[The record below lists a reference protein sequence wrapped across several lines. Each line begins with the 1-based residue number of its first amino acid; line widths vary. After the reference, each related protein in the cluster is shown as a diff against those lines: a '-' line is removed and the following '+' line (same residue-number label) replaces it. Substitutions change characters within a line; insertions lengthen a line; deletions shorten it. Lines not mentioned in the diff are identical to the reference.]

1 MRKLLYIISAASLV
15 LAFSLSTIS
24 AQENKKTSIEFN
36 KTVHDFGDIN
46 INSGAHSYSFI
57 FRNISDQPVVIQTV
71 ISSCGCTTP
80 EWTRNPVK
88 PGEKGKINVTF
99 LNDQGPYPFDKSLTV
114 YVTGSSRPIILRIKG
129 VVNQRSKTARQQ
141 FPIKLGSIG
150 IKRNPVEY
158 GQISANSISKGAIE
172 AANLANNPIKITFT
186 NFTRGFYINAVPNMI
201 PAGGK
206 TDLIFSIDTKAYK
219 GWGTETFSA
228 TPVINGKKSDKPLL
242 VKATILEDFGNMSK
256 EDLSNAP
263 LPLFTNSSYNFGK
276 IKAGTIIKTSFD
288 FKNVGKRDLIIH
300 SIGSDDNSV
309 KVNYKERTSS
319 GSSENI
325 AVTIDTKG
333 IFGEKIFI
341 LTLITN
347 SPTRP
352 IVNLTIS
359 GEVTK

>member
-1 MRKLLYIISAASLV
+1 
-15 LAFSLSTIS
+15 
-24 AQENKKTSIEFN
+24 
-36 KTVHDFGDIN
+36 
-46 INSGAHSYSFI
+46 
-57 FRNISDQPVVIQTV
+57 
-71 ISSCGCTTP
+71 
-80 EWTRNPVK
+80 
-88 PGEKGKINVTF
+88 
-99 LNDQGPYPFDKSLTV
+99 
-114 YVTGSSRPIILRIKG
+114 
-129 VVNQRSKTARQQ
+129 
-141 FPIKLGSIG
+141 
-150 IKRNPVEY
+150 
-158 GQISANSISKGAIE
+158 
-172 AANLANNPIKITFT
+172 
-186 NFTRGFYINAVPNMI
+186 MI

-256 EDLSNAP
+256 EELGNAP
-263 LPLFTNSSYNFGK
+263 LPIFTNSSYNFGK
-276 IKAGTIIKTSFD
+276 IKAGTIIKTAFD

-300 SIGSDDNSV
+300 SIGSDDSSV
-309 KVNYKERTSS
+309 KVNYKEKTSP